1 MPEPP
6 PRDTARCTT
15 QARMGREVDVEY
27 SQDFESWPNRL
38 TEAKATKHRP
48 FSELTKDPPPEPK
61 THVAAMTTQLLDEL
75 QTEKREPRRSQ
86 PPRKESRALRLDRN
100 SRTAPMRSLGVLR
113 LS

>member
-1 MPEPP
+1 
-6 PRDTARCTT
+6 
-15 QARMGREVDVEY
+15 MGREVDVEY

-38 TEAKATKHRP
+38 TEAKATKHPP